1 MSAPG
6 PPDGG
11 RALCPIRPHQRGDG
25 VEEEVAAEGG
35 VDEEDGGEGEHPAE
49 EARRA
54 KKARDPG
61 APTRIEV
68 EEHAATHLPFRIWCE
83 ECVAG
88 RRDNPAHLRVPR
100 EPGGV
105 PEVGFDYAFV
115 RRESEEETATLLVMK
130 DRDSRA
136 IRAWVV
142 PVKGVG
148 SDMAHAVS
156 RAVEGVHELGHRGPV
171 VVKTDNEAALLA
183 LREATMAQMH
193 EGAIPVQPVPGES
206 ESTGVTESG
215 VRLFKGLLRVHFAA
229 LEGKAGVTVPSG
241 HPVTAW
247 LVEHV
252 ADVLTKH
259 LVGSDGHT
267 AYERLFG
274 KQAREEGLEFGEQ
287 VLFRKRRAQDMNVVL
302 DGRWELGTWLGRRWG
317 SSVHRVHAH
326 GKVIEVRAVQRRPAP
341 ERWVA
346 AELAAVRATVVDGP
360 GPRSGRSRAR
370 CPAATPAARGR
381 RRACRGTA

>member
-1 MSAPG
+1 
-6 PPDGG
+6 
-11 RALCPIRPHQRGDG
+11 
-25 VEEEVAAEGG
+25 
-35 VDEEDGGEGEHPAE
+35 
-49 EARRA
+49 
-54 KKARDPG
+54 
-61 APTRIEV
+61 
-68 EEHAATHLPFRIWCE
+68 
-83 ECVAG
+83 
-88 RRDNPAHLRVPR
+88 
-100 EPGGV
+100 V

-115 RRESEEETATLLVMK
+115 RRESEEETATLLVMQ

-183 LREATMAQMH
+183 LREAIMAQMH

-206 ESTGVTESG
+206 ESNGVTESG
-215 VRLFKGLLRVHFAA
+215 VRLFKGLLRVHLAA
-229 LEGKAGVTVPSG
+229 LERKAGVMLPSG

-252 ADVLTKH
+252 ADVLTKY

-346 AELAAVRATVVDGP
+346 AELAAVRATPWLTDP
-360 GPRSGRSRAR
+360 GPEADGAEPAVLQPLPRPAGDAG
-370 CPAATPAARGR
+370 PAAARPDIGVPRRVYIRREDLEQHGYTATCRRCRIMREGRKGGASPITRHAASGSSEP
-381 RRACRGTA
+381 

>member
-1 MSAPG
+1 M
-6 PPDGG
+6 
-11 RALCPIRPHQRGDG
+11 
-25 VEEEVAAEGG
+25 
-35 VDEEDGGEGEHPAE
+35 
-49 EARRA
+49 
-54 KKARDPG
+54 
-61 APTRIEV
+61 
-68 EEHAATHLPFRIWCE
+68 
-83 ECVAG
+83 
-88 RRDNPAHLRVPR
+88 
-100 EPGGV
+100 

-183 LREATMAQMH
+183 LREAIMAQMH

-206 ESTGVTESG
+206 ESNGVTESG
-215 VRLFKGLLRVHFAA
+215 VRLFKGLLRVHLAA
-229 LEGKAGVTVPSG
+229 LERKAGVMLPSG

-287 VLFRKRRAQDMNVVL
+287 VLHRMRRAQDMNVVL
-302 DGRWELGTWLGRRWG
+302 DGRWEPGTWLGRRWG
-317 SSVHRVHAH
+317 STVYRVHAH
-326 GKVIEVRAVQRRPAP
+326 GKVTEVRAVQRRPAP

-346 AELAAVRATVVDGP
+346 AELAAVRATPWLTDP
-360 GPRSGRSRAR
+360 GPAADGAEPAVRHCRGPRAPPSLR
-370 CPAATPAARGR
+370 CGPTW
-381 RRACRGTA
+381 ACRGGSTSARRTWNGMATQPAAGAAGSCARAAAVQASASPTTRGAASGLSEPCGPQATCAWLRPRSVSGAVRSPRRLRQERQPRHQHQQR

>member
-1 MSAPG
+1 MERVLAEEG
-6 PPDGG
+6 
-11 RALCPIRPHQRGDG
+11 
-25 VEEEVAAEGG
+25 EEEDDAE
-35 VDEEDGGEGEHPAE
+35 EGEHPAE

-61 APTRIEV
+61 APSRAEIEAH
-68 EEHAATHLPFRIWCE
+68 EATHLPFRIWCK

-88 RRDNPAHLRVPR
+88 RRDNPAHRAVPR

-115 RRESEEETATLLVMK
+115 RREAEVDTTTLLVMK

-148 SDMAHAVS
+148 SDMRHAVS

-171 VVKTDNEAALLA
+171 VLKTDNEAALLA
-183 LREATMAQMH
+183 LREAIMAELH

-206 ESTGVTESG
+206 ESNGVTESG
-215 VRLFKGLLRVHFAA
+215 VRLFKGLLRVHLAA
-229 LEGKAGVTVPSG
+229 LERKAEVIFPSE

-252 ADVLTKH
+252 SDVLSKY
-259 LVGSDGHT
+259 LVGADGHT

-302 DGRWELGTWLGRRWG
+302 DGRWEPGIWLGRRWG
-317 SSVHRVHAH
+317 SGTHRVHAH
-326 GKVIEVRAVQRRPAP
+326 GKVVDVRAVQRRPAP
-341 ERWVA
+341 ERWAA
-346 AELAAVRATVVDGP
+346 AELAAVRATPWRTDP
-360 GPRSGRSRAR
+360 GP
-370 CPAATPAARGR
+370 AAEGEELVVLQPLPRPDGAAVPAARPDLGVPR
-381 RRACRGTA
+381 RV

>member
-1 MSAPG
+1 M
-6 PPDGG
+6 
-11 RALCPIRPHQRGDG
+11 R
-25 VEEEVAAEGG
+25 EEEAE
-35 VDEEDGGEGEHPAE
+35 DEEGDEHPAE

-61 APTRIEV
+61 APSRAEV
-68 EEHAATHLPFRIWCE
+68 EAHEATHLPFRIWCE
-83 ECVAG
+83 VCVAG

-115 RRESEEETATLLVMK
+115 RREAEEETVTLLVMK

-148 SDMAHAVS
+148 ADMAHAVQ

-183 LREATMAQMH
+183 LREAIMAELH

-206 ESTGVTESG
+206 ESNGSTEAG
-215 VRLFKGLLRVHFAA
+215 VRLFKGLLRVHLAA
-229 LEGKAGVTVPSG
+229 LEKKAEVAFPSE

-252 ADVLTKH
+252 SDVLTKY
-259 LVGSDGHT
+259 LVGADGHS

-274 KQAREEGLEFGEQ
+274 KQAREEGLEFGS
-287 VLFRKRRAQDMNVVL
+287 AS
-302 DGRWELGTWLGRRWG
+302 GSCTASGAAGT
-317 SSVHRVHAH
+317 
-326 GKVIEVRAVQRRPAP
+326 
-341 ERWVA
+341 
-346 AELAAVRATVVDGP
+346 
-360 GPRSGRSRAR
+360 
-370 CPAATPAARGR
+370 
-381 RRACRGTA
+381 